1 MMIEIFQNFE
11 QIAIRCSPSVLIG
24 PGLGAVLVG
33 LFVWLGG
40 LGFRK
45 LLIAVAGAVSGGIC
59 GFFIVGRNIMP
70 AIILASLAAVIAII
84 FERVF
89 VTILLAALVAV
100 FSFAFLAR
108 PYVEISEEAI
118 PTNQS
123 RISTQSPALSVGESV
138 QLMKTYIVDVS
149 NKIKRACS
157 QMPVHNWVIILILAA
172 AFIVVGFYL
181 ERLASALC
189 YSTLGTMLIFA
200 GMILLLLYKGSAPI
214 SGIGN
219 KPLFYGGVFVAMA
232 AFGTI
237 EQLLVCRPAKR
248 HGTRKKEA
256 SKQDEKG
263 EGTKRRWRT
272 S

>member
-1 MMIEIFQNFE
+1 MIEIFQNFE
-11 QIAIRCSPSVLIG
+11 QTAVRFSPSVLMG
-24 PGLGAVLVG
+24 PGLAAVLVG

-70 AIILASLAAVIAII
+70 AMVLASLAAVIAII

-89 VTILLAALVAV
+89 ITILSAALAAV
-100 FSFAFLAR
+100 FGFAFLAR
-108 PYVEISEEAI
+108 PYVGISEEAI

-123 RISTQSPALSVGESV
+123 RISAQSPALSIGESV
-138 QLMKTYIVDVS
+138 QLMKTYTVDVS

-157 QMPVHNWVIILILAA
+157 QMPVHNWVIILVLAVV
-172 AFIVVGFYL
+172 FIVAGFYL

-189 YSTLGTMLIFA
+189 YSTLGTMLIFT
-200 GMILLLLYKGSAPI
+200 GMILLLLYKGSEPI
-214 SGIGN
+214 SGICSR
-219 KPLFYGGVFVAMA
+219 PLFYGGIFVAMA

-237 EQLLVCRPAKR
+237 EQLLVCQPAKR

-256 SKQDEKG
+256 SKQAEKG
-263 EGTKRRWRT
+263 EGSKRGWR
-272 S
+272 SS

>member
-1 MMIEIFQNFE
+1 MLEIFQNFE
-11 QIAIRCSPSVLIG
+11 QSAVRFSPTVLIG
-24 PGLGAVLVG
+24 PGLAAVLVG

-123 RISTQSPALSVGESV
+123 PALSVGESV
-138 QLMKTYIVDVS
+138 QLMKTYTVDVS
-149 NKIKRACS
+149 NKIKQACS
-157 QMPVHNWVIILILAA
+157 QMPVHNWVIILVLAVI
-172 AFIVVGFYL
+172 FIVAGFSL

-200 GMILLLLYKGSAPI
+200 GMILLLLYKGSTPI
-214 SGIGN
+214 SGIGSR
-219 KPLFYGGVFVAMA
+219 PLFYGGVFVAMA

-237 EQLLVCRPAKR
+237 EQLLVCHPAKR
-248 HGTRKKEA
+248 RGTRKKQA
-256 SKQDEKG
+256 SKQAEKD
-263 EGTKRRWRT
+263 EGTKRGWR
-272 S
+272 SS

>member
-24 PGLGAVLVG
+24 LGLGAVLVG

-70 AIILASLAAVIAII
+70 AIILASLGAVIAII

-89 VTILLAALVAV
+89 VTILLAVLVAV

-123 RISTQSPALSVGESV
+123 PALSVGESV

-149 NKIKRACS
+149 DRIKRACS
-157 QMPVHNWVIILILAA
+157 QMPVHNWVIILILAV

-214 SGIGN
+214 SGIDSR
-219 KPLFYGGVFVAMA
+219 PLFYGGVFVAMA

-237 EQLLVCRPAKR
+237 EQLLVCQPAKR

-256 SKQDEKG
+256 SKQDEKS